1 MYYGKKLSI
10 VIVRRDGRGKRMMEL
25 IFNTSTTEQ
34 RGAIKE
40 NGKTVEL
47 FIEKLGEGQVVG
59 NIYKGRVIDVLPGM
73 DAAFIDIG
81 RKRNGFLHKSEL
93 ISYQKATREKQ
104 TNQNIASFIQE
115 GQEII
120 VQVTKEEFG
129 TKGVRLTEHISLP
142 GKYAVYMPDSGYIG
156 ISKRMTSE
164 AVREKWREKVK
175 HLLKEEEGLILR
187 TSAETVPEHV
197 VAEDIDYLRKDW
209 KNILK
214 RAKHKKTPSV
224 IYENK
229 GMIERLLH
237 DYSID
242 DIDRIVVD
250 NVTDVQFLK
259 RLFRFEEKDVKK
271 IEWYQGKENIFHREQ
286 VEKELEKALQPKVW
300 LKNGGFLFI
309 EKTEALTVIDVNTGK
324 FTGKDDVAETILKT
338 NLEAAKEIAYQL
350 RLRNI
355 SGIILIDFIAMKRS
369 DHQKQVVAYLEKELA
384 KDRSRATLKEMSSLG
399 LVEVTRKKV
408 RKSLAETYL
417 TPCMTCGGTGEVLS
431 VEALMYKLERLIHEY
446 REVDDEALVFH
457 IPKRLFH
464 WLHEERQD
472 MLDKWK
478 ERYAFTLFFQPNDDV
493 ETIHLR
499 YMGTLETAK
508 KWAETRH

>member
-1 MYYGKKLSI
+1 
-10 VIVRRDGRGKRMMEL
+10 MEF
-25 IFNTSTTEQ
+25 IFNTSTTER

-40 NGKTVEL
+40 NGKT
-47 FIEKLGEGQVVG
+47 IEFFTERLGEHQVVG
-59 NIYKGRVIDVLPGM
+59 SIYKGRVTDVLPGM

-81 RKRNGFLHKSEL
+81 RERNGFLHKSEL
-93 ISYQKATREKQ
+93 ISFQRAAREEQRKK
-104 TNQNIASFIQE
+104 NISSFIKE
-115 GQEII
+115 GQEMI

-129 TKGVRLTEHISLP
+129 TKGVRLTEQVSLP
-142 GKYAVYMPDSGYIG
+142 GKYTVYMPDGGYIG
-156 ISKRMTSE
+156 ISKRMSSE

-197 VAEDIDYLRKDW
+197 IAEDIDYLRKDW
-209 KNILK
+209 ENILK
-214 RAKHKKTPSV
+214 QAKNKKTPSV

-229 GMIERLLH
+229 GMMERLLH

-250 NVTDVQFLK
+250 NVADVQFLK
-259 RLFRFEEKDVKK
+259 RLFRFEEIDVKK
-271 IEWYQGKENIFHREQ
+271 IEWYRGTENIFHAEQ

-309 EKTEALTVIDVNTGK
+309 EKTEALTVIDVNTGR
-324 FTGKDDVAETILKT
+324 FTGKDDVAETIFKT
-338 NLEAAKEIAYQL
+338 NMEAAKEIAYQL

-355 SGIILIDFIAMKRS
+355 SGIILIDFIDMKRME
-369 DHQKQVVAYLEKELA
+369 HQKEVVAYLEKELA
-384 KDRSRATLKEMSSLG
+384 KDRTRTTIKEMSSLG

-417 TPCMTCGGTGEVLS
+417 TTCMTCGGTGKILS
-431 VEALMYKLERLIHEY
+431 VEALMHKLERMIHEY
-446 REVDDEALVFH
+446 RQVEHEALVFH

-472 MLDKWK
+472 MLAKWR
-478 ERYAFTLFFQPNDDV
+478 ERYPFALFFQSSEEI

-499 YMGTLETAK
+499 YMGEKENAK
-508 KWAETRH
+508 KWVETRH